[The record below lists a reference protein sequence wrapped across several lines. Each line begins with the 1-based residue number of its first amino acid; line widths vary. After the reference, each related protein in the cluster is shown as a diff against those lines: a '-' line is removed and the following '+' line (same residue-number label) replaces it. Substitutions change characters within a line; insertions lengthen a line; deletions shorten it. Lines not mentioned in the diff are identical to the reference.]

1 MLRIRKV
8 KSRQRY
14 ADEFKRKVA
23 QEYLSGRFS
32 YAVAAEEYGLADKAV
47 VREFVRWYRNK
58 YELGFENEHT
68 DMAKSKSSP
77 ATAPDSAAADLQK
90 QIKELEAALRLSNLK
105 VEALETMIDIAEE
118 QLHIDIRKKSGSQ
131 QLKK

>member
-1 MLRIRKV
+1 MPRIKKV

-32 YAVAAEEYGLADKAV
+32 YAVAAEEYGLAGKGV
-47 VREFVRWYRNK
+47 VREFVKWYRHK
-58 YELGFENEHT
+58 SELGSENAHT
-68 DMAKSKSSP
+68 DMAKSKSGPSTP
-77 ATAPDSAAADLQK
+77 LDAATALQK

-131 QLKK
+131 RLKK

>member
-1 MLRIRKV
+1 MPRIKRV

-14 ADEFKRKVA
+14 ADDFKRKVA
-23 QEYLSGRFS
+23 HEYLSGRFS
-32 YAVAAEEYGLADKAV
+32 YAVAAEVYGLDNKGV
-47 VREFVRWYRNK
+47 VREFVKWYRNK
-58 YELGFENEHT
+58 SELRLPNEHD
-68 DMAKSKSSP
+68 DMAKSKSKP
-77 ATAPDSAAADLQK
+77 AIPADPIAADLQK
-90 QIKELEAALRLSNLK
+90 QIKELESALRWSNLK

>member
-1 MLRIRKV
+1 MSRIKKV
-8 KSRQRY
+8 KIRQRY
-14 ADEFKRKVA
+14 SDELKRKVA

-32 YAVAAEEYGLADKAV
+32 YAVAAEEYGLANRGV
-47 VREFVRWYRNK
+47 VREFVKWYRNK
-58 YELGFENEHT
+58 RELGSENAHT
-68 DMAKSKSSP
+68 DMAKSKP
-77 ATAPDSAAADLQK
+77 DPTTPLDSAAVALQK

-131 QLKK
+131 RLKK